1 MKNNLFERIIQKI
14 DKILC
19 KVETGV
25 SVGCVSLC
33 GAILL
38 FSILNR
44 LIFKIPLRWTE
55 EACRMLLILTVF
67 TAQPIITREAAH
79 LKLAILSEML
89 QGKKSAKVIEFIS
102 DLSVVVIYVL
112 ICYLFTA
119 YTIDQTRFNQR
130 SPAMGYPMWV
140 MYGIISLT
148 LLDTVFRS
156 ILVIWDKYIAK
167 NQLLSHGNDD
177 FSVN

>member
-1 MKNNLFERIIQKI
+1 MKYNLFERIAQKI

-19 KVETGV
+19 KIETVV
-25 SVGCVSLC
+25 SVGCITLC

-38 FSILNR
+38 FGIINR

-67 TAQPIITREAAH
+67 SAQPIITRESAH
-79 LKLAILSEML
+79 LKLAFLSEML
-89 QGKKSAKVIEFIS
+89 SGKKSAKVLDFIS
-102 DLSVVVIYVL
+102 DASVFAIFAVVF
-112 ICYLFTA
+112 YLFLN
-119 YTIDQTRFNQR
+119 YTISLSHYNQT

-140 MYGIISLT
+140 LYAILSLMLFDT
-148 LLDTVFRS
+148 LLRALMV
-156 ILVIWDKYIAK
+156 LWDNYFSKK
-167 NQLLSHGNDD
+167 KLFTHGDDD